1 MEVSMNIQGLKEVL
15 QDYAKDIRLNLSTV
29 LSEEGSPGLT
39 LPQLAGIALACSY
52 FTKHATVIEAVQEEF
67 QPVLSNE
74 YLEAA
79 KGAATIMAMNNI
91 YYRFTHLSDEKEIS
105 KMPARLR
112 MNVIGKPGIEKKD
125 FELMCLAVSALAG
138 CGACI
143 NSHANVV
150 KEAGVSNEGIQSAVR
165 IAAVINAAAQALVIG

>member
-1 MEVSMNIQGLKEVL
+1 MSIQELRDTLK
-15 QDYAKDIRLNLSTV
+15 DYAKDIRLNLSTV

-39 LPQLAGIALACSY
+39 LPQLAGVAVACAY
-52 FTKHATVIEAVQEEF
+52 FTRSQNVIQAVEREF
-67 QPVLSNE
+67 QMTLSPE
-74 YLEAA
+74 HVEAA

-91 YYRFTHLSDEKEIS
+91 YYRFTHLSDDKEIA

-112 MNVIGKPGIEKKD
+112 MNVIGKPGIDKKD

-143 NSHANVV
+143 NSHAKVI
-150 KEAGVSNEGIQSAVR
+150 KDAGVSDEGIQSAVR
-165 IAAVINAAAQALVIG
+165 IASVINAAAQALAIG

>member
-1 MEVSMNIQGLKEVL
+1 MNIQGLKESL

-39 LPQLAGIALACSY
+39 LGQLAGIALACSY
-52 FTKHATVIEAVQEEF
+52 FTKHATVVEAVREEF
-67 QPVLSNE
+67 QSALSSA

-79 KGAATIMAMNNI
+79 KSAATIMAMNNI
-91 YYRFTHLSDEKEIS
+91 YYRFTHLSDDKEIS

-143 NSHANVV
+143 NSHAKVV